1 MAITPAA
8 RVRVIARLRP
18 PLPGEVCDD
27 GVRVV
32 SHVHRGGEKEK
43 ENVNDTQP
51 SDLAPGI
58 LILKDPSSSSLTQ
71 QTQHYPFHS
80 AYTPHSTSAA
90 LFTRDVLP
98 LLNNVLGG
106 STVTIF
112 AYGVTSSGKTHT
124 MQGEEGIIGM
134 VVDELFKG
142 EGELDISMSYLELY
156 LDAPYDLLVPPTQRR
171 KLQIL
176 STVSRGTNPNP
187 KNTTFGHTIHL
198 PHLST
203 HPISSVAEF
212 HTLYQRGVRHRS
224 TGATLLNSGSSRS
237 HAVLTFYIGARG
249 KLHLLDLAGSENNN
263 LTGNDPQRMRESAA
277 INTSLSALGQVV
289 GALNEKSGGSGARI
303 PYRSS
308 NLTRLLSDALGGTS
322 LALLIVCL
330 APGVKFRGDLVRSV
344 NFASKAQRIQNKLP
358 PPPPPP
364 AHPAATTPLSS
375 ISKKP
380 TVPSSKTFNFA
391 VPFRSSNTAL
401 PSSSS
406 TSTLRTTSTSTST
419 SAVSRPPR
427 LLRPSR
433 PSRTR
438 LSVHTH
444 SRTRSGSGSNHNSNS
459 NPSYLSLHRSSLPCS
474 SISSSRSSRSS
485 LPRLSSRPLR
495 SSLNSCSS
503 RRLSTA
509 LSSVPLPI
517 PRKSFIPLPLPLA
530 QPRLGVLV
538 PRSSFAPPVP
548 PLAPVWQFSR
558 GTHPPGG
565 SVSTDTTPSTSAT
578 TASTSTTPAPA
589 ENHTTNLSPVPE
601 RVEALYLPRSRIG
614 RYSGGGGG
622 GGGGRGIRRSS
633 IPSFLREARSDVD
646 ARDEQQIRADKK
658 HQDSGEDTISSGDV
672 DVDVM
677 DVMMMDGV
685 MDDEEGRE
693 LVGFCEEKEEP
704 KVGGVMVVV

>member
-1 MAITPAA
+1 MTP

-27 GVRVV
+27 GLRVV

-51 SDLAPGI
+51 SELAPGI

-80 AYTPHSTSAA
+80 AYTPHNTSAA

-124 MQGEEGIIGM
+124 MQGEDGIIGM

-142 EGELDISMSYLELY
+142 GGELDISMSYLELY

-237 HAVLTFYIGARG
+237 HAVLTFYVGARG

-289 GALNEKSGGSGARI
+289 GALNEQNGARI

-330 APGVKFRGDLVRSV
+330 APGIKFRGDLVRSV
-344 NFASKAQRIQNKLP
+344 K
-358 PPPPPP
+358 
-364 AHPAATTPLSS
+364 
-375 ISKKP
+375 
-380 TVPSSKTFNFA
+380 
-391 VPFRSSNTAL
+391 
-401 PSSSS
+401 
-406 TSTLRTTSTSTST
+406 
-419 SAVSRPPR
+419 
-427 LLRPSR
+427 
-433 PSRTR
+433 
-438 LSVHTH
+438 
-444 SRTRSGSGSNHNSNS
+444 
-459 NPSYLSLHRSSLPCS
+459 
-474 SISSSRSSRSS
+474 
-485 LPRLSSRPLR
+485 
-495 SSLNSCSS
+495 
-503 RRLSTA
+503 
-509 LSSVPLPI
+509 
-517 PRKSFIPLPLPLA
+517 
-530 QPRLGVLV
+530 
-538 PRSSFAPPVP
+538 
-548 PLAPVWQFSR
+548 
-558 GTHPPGG
+558 
-565 SVSTDTTPSTSAT
+565 
-578 TASTSTTPAPA
+578 
-589 ENHTTNLSPVPE
+589 
-601 RVEALYLPRSRIG
+601 
-614 RYSGGGGG
+614 
-622 GGGGRGIRRSS
+622 
-633 IPSFLREARSDVD
+633 
-646 ARDEQQIRADKK
+646 
-658 HQDSGEDTISSGDV
+658 
-672 DVDVM
+672 
-677 DVMMMDGV
+677 
-685 MDDEEGRE
+685 
-693 LVGFCEEKEEP
+693 
-704 KVGGVMVVV
+704 

>member
-1 MAITPAA
+1 MATTSTSTSTA

-80 AYTPHSTSAA
+80 AYTPHDASAA
-90 LFTRDVLP
+90 LFERDVFP
-98 LLNNVLGG
+98 LLSNVLGG

-124 MQGEEGIIGM
+124 MQGEDGIIGM

-142 EGELDISMSYLELY
+142 GGDLDISMSYLELY

-212 HTLYQRGVRHRS
+212 HNLYQRGVRHRS

-237 HAVLTFYIGARG
+237 HAVLTFYVGAKG

-330 APGVKFRGDLVRSV
+330 APGIKFRGDLVRSV
-344 NFASKAQRIQNKLP
+344 NNHAPLIGIEETHRPIVQDVQFCCSFSVFQHRLAFILLDINVKDNINIDINISCFP
-358 PPPPPP
+358 PSPSPPSIPSIP
-364 AHPAATTPLSS
+364 HPSECPRPFPNPVRVRLEPQPELKPLVFVFTPFFLTVFLDLIVPVFPVLLTPTILATLA
-375 ISKKP
+375 IIVKF
-380 TVPSSKTFNFA
+380 V
-391 VPFRSSNTAL
+391 
-401 PSSSS
+401 
-406 TSTLRTTSTSTST
+406 
-419 SAVSRPPR
+419 
-427 LLRPSR
+427 LLA
-433 PSRTR
+433 T
-438 LSVHTH
+438 
-444 SRTRSGSGSNHNSNS
+444 
-459 NPSYLSLHRSSLPCS
+459 
-474 SISSSRSSRSS
+474 
-485 LPRLSSRPLR
+485 
-495 SSLNSCSS
+495 
-503 RRLSTA
+503 
-509 LSSVPLPI
+509 I
-517 PRKSFIPLPLPLA
+517 PRS
-530 QPRLGVLV
+530 GVLV
-538 PRSSFAPPVP
+538 PRSSFAP
-548 PLAPVWQFSR
+548 LAPVSQFSHGTQ
-558 GTHPPGG
+558 GTHLPGG
-565 SVSTDTTPSTSAT
+565 SVSSDTTPSTSAT
-578 TASTSTTPAPA
+578 PAK
-589 ENHTTNLSPVPE
+589 NHTTNLSPIPE
-601 RVEALYLPRSRIG
+601 RVEALHLPRSRIG

-622 GGGGRGIRRSS
+622 SGRGIGRTS
-633 IPSFLREARSDVD
+633 IPSFLREARSDVY
-646 ARDEQQIRADKK
+646 ARDEQQIRAEKK

-672 DVDVM
+672 DVDVDVM
-677 DVMMMDGV
+677 DVMMMDAV
-685 MDDEEGRE
+685 MDDEGGRE
-693 LVGFCEEKEEP
+693 LINIILHDKFTVEHGRPPSIHVAFGKGTACARSDRRCPAAIYK
-704 KVGGVMVVV
+704 

>member
-1 MAITPAA
+1 MTP

-27 GVRVV
+27 GLRVV

-80 AYTPHSTSAA
+80 AYTPHDTSAA
-90 LFTRDVLP
+90 LFTQDVLP

-124 MQGEEGIIGM
+124 MQGEDGIIGM

-142 EGELDISMSYLELY
+142 GGELDISMSYLKLY

-237 HAVLTFYIGARG
+237 HAVLTFYVGARG

-289 GALNEKSGGSGARI
+289 GALNEQNGARI

-330 APGVKFRGDLVRSV
+330 APGIKFRGDLVRSV
-344 NFASKAQRIQNKLP
+344 K
-358 PPPPPP
+358 
-364 AHPAATTPLSS
+364 
-375 ISKKP
+375 
-380 TVPSSKTFNFA
+380 
-391 VPFRSSNTAL
+391 
-401 PSSSS
+401 
-406 TSTLRTTSTSTST
+406 
-419 SAVSRPPR
+419 
-427 LLRPSR
+427 
-433 PSRTR
+433 
-438 LSVHTH
+438 
-444 SRTRSGSGSNHNSNS
+444 
-459 NPSYLSLHRSSLPCS
+459 
-474 SISSSRSSRSS
+474 
-485 LPRLSSRPLR
+485 
-495 SSLNSCSS
+495 
-503 RRLSTA
+503 
-509 LSSVPLPI
+509 
-517 PRKSFIPLPLPLA
+517 
-530 QPRLGVLV
+530 
-538 PRSSFAPPVP
+538 
-548 PLAPVWQFSR
+548 
-558 GTHPPGG
+558 
-565 SVSTDTTPSTSAT
+565 
-578 TASTSTTPAPA
+578 
-589 ENHTTNLSPVPE
+589 
-601 RVEALYLPRSRIG
+601 
-614 RYSGGGGG
+614 
-622 GGGGRGIRRSS
+622 
-633 IPSFLREARSDVD
+633 
-646 ARDEQQIRADKK
+646 
-658 HQDSGEDTISSGDV
+658 
-672 DVDVM
+672 
-677 DVMMMDGV
+677 
-685 MDDEEGRE
+685 
-693 LVGFCEEKEEP
+693 
-704 KVGGVMVVV
+704 